1 VSADVL
7 IQEYEQHVQRQRAA
21 VVRLNAV
28 THRLMILSAAMK
40 RLLHDEN
47 FVTLLR
53 AESILDI
60 PSHLD
65 NRMG

>member
-1 VSADVL
+1 
-7 IQEYEQHVQRQRAA
+7 
-21 VVRLNAV
+21 
-28 THRLMILSAAMK
+28 MILSAAMK